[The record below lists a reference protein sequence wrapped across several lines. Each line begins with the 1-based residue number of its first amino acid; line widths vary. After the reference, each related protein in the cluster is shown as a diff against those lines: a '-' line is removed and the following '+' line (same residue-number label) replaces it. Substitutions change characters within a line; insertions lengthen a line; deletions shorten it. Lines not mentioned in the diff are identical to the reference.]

1 VARRKGRTKKVD
13 DMIIEKPSKFK
24 INPNLSDYESTYK
37 TFKWE
42 DAWKDFDFF
51 NSKGRLNAAH
61 EAIDRHVKDHGTRI
75 ALNFE
80 SDNLPN
86 ESYTFLD
93 IRNHSNKFAN
103 VLTNLDIKKG
113 DRVFIFLPRI
123 PALYVSFLGI
133 LKTGAIG
140 SAMFAAFGTDALKDR
155 LFDSGA
161 SAIVT
166 DFELK
171 KRIDEI
177 IDRLPELKHMITIG
191 GETKGIEVRYE
202 EVMREASSEF
212 DTVKTNPDDPAFMLY
227 TSGTTG
233 KPKGVIHAHK
243 AILQQHMTA
252 KWILDIHEEDIYW
265 CTADPGW
272 VTGVAYGI
280 LGSWS
285 NLATSVVHHGRFD
298 TERWYSILEK
308 YKVSIWYT
316 APTALRMLMKAGDEV
331 PKDYDLSNLRHIC
344 SVGERLNP
352 EVIRWSQVVLGH
364 PIHDNYWQTETG
376 SIVISNYP
384 SMPIKPGSMG
394 RPVPGVKAAV
404 VDDNGKE
411 LPPGE
416 EGNLTLLHPWPAL
429 MKSIWKNEK
438 KYKSYFMGKWYLT
451 GDKAVV
457 DEDGYFWFVSRADDI
472 INTSGERV
480 GPSEVE
486 DVLMEHPAI
495 VEAGVIGKP
504 DPLRGEI
511 IKAFLV
517 LKDGHTP
524 SEELKSD
531 IKKFV
536 KKRLAGHAY
545 PREMEFADSLPKTRS
560 GKIMRRVLRGRELG
574 PLKGD
579 TSTMEGAK

>member
-1 VARRKGRTKKVD
+1 MDESSNSKVL
-13 DMIIEKPSKFK
+13 
-24 INPNLSDYESTYK
+24 PNLLDYESTYK

-42 DAWKDFDFF
+42 DAKKELDFF
-51 NSKGRLNAAH
+51 NSSGRLNAAH
-61 EAIDRHVKDHGTRI
+61 EAIDRHAASHGKRI

-80 SDNLPN
+80 SDVLQN
-86 ESYTFLD
+86 EKYTFSD
-93 IRNHSNKFAN
+93 MKNNSNKFAN
-103 VLTNLDIKKG
+103 VLLNLGIKKG

-123 PALYVSFLGI
+123 PALYFSFLGI

-140 SAMFAAFGTDALKDR
+140 STMFAAFGTDALRDR

-161 SAIVT
+161 SVIVT
-166 DFELK
+166 DSELK
-171 KRIDEI
+171 NRVDEI
-177 IDRLPELKHMITIG
+177 APELPELEHIITVG
-191 GETKGIEVRYE
+191 GETGGIEVGFE
-202 EVMREASSEF
+202 EEMKSASSKF
-212 DTVKTNPDDPAFMLY
+212 DTVQSSPDDPAFMLY

-233 KPKGVIHAHK
+233 KPKGVIHAHRS
-243 AILQQHMTA
+243 IIQQHMSA
-252 KWILDIHEEDIYW
+252 KWILDLHEEDIYW

-298 TERWYSILEK
+298 AARWYSILEK
-308 YKVSIWYT
+308 YNVSVWYT
-316 APTALRMLMKAGDEV
+316 SPTALRMLIKVGEGV
-331 PKDYDLSNLRHIC
+331 LKEYDLSNLRHIC

-352 EVIRWSQVVLGH
+352 EVIRWSRDVFGLPV
-364 PIHDNYWQTETG
+364 HDNYWQTETG

-384 SMPIKPGSMG
+384 GMPIKPGSMG

-404 VDDNGKE
+404 VDDKGKI
-411 LPPGE
+411 LPCRT
-416 EGNLTLLHPWPAL
+416 EGNLALLHPWPSL
-429 MKSIWKNEK
+429 MKEIWKNEK

-451 GDKAVV
+451 GDRAVV

-472 INTSGERV
+472 IKTSGERV

-486 DVLMEHPAI
+486 DALVEHPAI
-495 VEAGVIGKP
+495 AEAGVIGKP

-511 IKAFLV
+511 IKAFIV
-517 LKDGHTP
+517 LKDGYTP
-524 SEELKSD
+524 SEELKGD

-545 PREMEFADSLPKTRS
+545 PREMEFSEELPKTRS
-560 GKIMRRVLRGRELG
+560 GKILRRVLRGRELG
-574 PLKGD
+574 ILSGD
-579 TSTMEGAK
+579 TSTMEGQKQ

>member
-1 VARRKGRTKKVD
+1 
-13 DMIIEKPSKFK
+13 MIVEKPSTLKVR
-24 INPNLSDYESTYK
+24 PNLSDYESTYR
-37 TFKWE
+37 TFGWE
-42 DAWKDFDFF
+42 DAKGELDQFD
-51 NSKGRLNAAH
+51 SSGRLNAAH
-61 EAIDRHVKDHGTRI
+61 EAIDRHVPTHGDHI

-80 SDNLPN
+80 SDTLQN
-86 ESYTFLD
+86 ETYTFSD
-93 IRNHSNKFAN
+93 IKDQSNKFAN
-103 VLTNLDIKKG
+103 ILTDLGIKKG
-113 DRVFIFLPRI
+113 DRVFIFLPRRTE
-123 PALYVSFLGI
+123 LYFSFLGI

-140 SAMFAAFGTDALKDR
+140 STMFAAFGTDALQDR

-161 SAIVT
+161 CAIVT

-171 KRIDEI
+171 DRVDEI
-177 IDRLPELKHMITIG
+177 TGKLPELKHIITVG
-191 GETKGIEVRYE
+191 GRTEGIEVGFE
-202 EVMREASSEF
+202 EEMKGASSDF
-212 DTVKTNPDDPAFMLY
+212 KTVQTRPDDPAFMLY

-233 KPKGVIHAHK
+233 KPKGVIHAHN
-243 AILQQHMTA
+243 AILQQHMSA
-252 KWILDIHEEDIYW
+252 KWILDLHEEDIYW

-272 VTGVAYGI
+272 ITGVAYGI

-285 NLATSVVHHGRFD
+285 NRATSVVHHGRFSA
-298 TERWYSILEK
+298 ERWYSILEK

-331 PKDYDLSNLRHIC
+331 PKDFDLENLRHIC

-352 EVIRWSQVVLGH
+352 EVIRWSQDVFGLPV
-364 PIHDNYWQTETG
+364 HDNYWQTETG

-384 SMPIKPGSMG
+384 CMPIKPGSMG
-394 RPVPGVKAAV
+394 RPLPGLKAAV
-404 VDDNGKE
+404 VD
-411 LPPGE
+411 E
-416 EGNLTLLHPWPAL
+416 EGNILPCGNEGNLVLRHPWPSMMRA
-429 MKSIWKNEK
+429 IWKNEK
-438 KYKSYFMGKWYLT
+438 KYKSYFIGKWYHT

-472 INTSGERV
+472 IKTSGERV

-486 DVLMEHPAI
+486 DALVEHPAI

-504 DPLRGEI
+504 DKLRGEI
-511 IKAFLV
+511 IKAFIV
-517 LKDGHTP
+517 LKDGHEP
-524 SEELKSD
+524 SEELKGD

-545 PREMEFADSLPKTRS
+545 PREMEFAEELPKTRS

-574 PLKGD
+574 ILQKD